1 MRRKKS
7 SNPLK
12 QSLRDSRSFRPIHHD
27 LQRLVFY
34 SFWSHACCFPN
45 NAKETVS
52 DADKVHGSLA
62 DVVVVAAAA
71 AAAAADAAGS
81 TSQEVVSNTSDAGRN
96 EKTV

>member
-7 SNPLK
+7 SNPSK
-12 QSLRDSRSFRPIHHD
+12 QSLRDSRSFRLIHHD
-27 LQRLVFY
+27 LQRLVFH
-34 SFWSHACCFPN
+34 SFWSQACCFPN

-71 AAAAADAAGS
+71 AAADAAGS
-81 TSQEVVSNTSDAGRN
+81 TSQEVVSNASDAGRN

>member
-1 MRRKKS
+1 
-7 SNPLK
+7 
-12 QSLRDSRSFRPIHHD
+12 
-27 LQRLVFY
+27 
-34 SFWSHACCFPN
+34 
-45 NAKETVS
+45 VS

>member
-1 MRRKKS
+1 
-7 SNPLK
+7 
-12 QSLRDSRSFRPIHHD
+12 
-27 LQRLVFY
+27 
-34 SFWSHACCFPN
+34 
-45 NAKETVS
+45 VS

-62 DVVVVAAAA
+62 DVVVVAA